1 MAKTKTKF
9 DYDKYL
15 RKNTLPHIWCPGCGD
30 GIILKSLLRAIDGL
44 QYKKD
49 DIVITSGIGCAS
61 RLPGYVDF
69 NTIHTTHGRALTFA
83 IGMKM
88 YKPRLKVI
96 TISGDGDALAIGG
109 NHFIH
114 AARRNID
121 ITLIV
126 FNTYTY
132 GMTGGQS
139 SPTQPYGSYATTTPY
154 GSVEPPFDT
163 CELAKAAGATWVA
176 RSTSYH
182 AVQLEKLIADAM
194 THKGFSVLDV
204 ITNCHISYGRR
215 NKMKSPVE
223 MVKYQKE
230 KAVPNRSAQNMTAE
244 ELVGRFKTG
253 LIYEKKDSLEFA
265 EENYKKLAL
274 LKQQ

>member
-1 MAKTKTKF
+1 MDKKKF
-9 DYDKYL
+9 DYDQYL

-30 GIILKSLLRAIDGL
+30 GIILKSLIRAIDKCG
-44 QYKKD
+44 YSKD
-49 DIVITSGIGCAS
+49 EVVITSGIGCAS

-88 YKPRLKVI
+88 FKPRLKVI

-126 FNTYTY
+126 FNNYTY
-132 GMTGGQS
+132 GMTGGQA
-139 SPTQPYGSYATTTPY
+139 SPTQPKGSFSTTTPF
-154 GSVEPPFDT
+154 GSIDGPFDV
-163 CELAKAAGATWVA
+163 CNLAQAAGATWVG

-182 AVQLEKLIADAM
+182 AVQLDKFIAEALN
-194 THKGFSVLDV
+194 HKGFSVLDV

-223 MVKYQKE
+223 MIQYQKAR
-230 KAVPNRSAQNMTAE
+230 AVNARTAANMPPE
-244 ELVGRFKTG
+244 NLEGKFKTG
-253 LIYEKKDSLEFA
+253 VLFDKKDAPEFS
-265 EENYKKLAL
+265 EEYYKVLNSVKS
-274 LKQQ
+274 K

>member
-1 MAKTKTKF
+1 MTKEKF

-30 GIILKSLLRAIDGL
+30 GIILKSLIRAIDKVG
-44 QYKKD
+44 YSKD
-49 DIVITSGIGCAS
+49 EVVITSGIGCAS

-126 FNTYTY
+126 FNNYTY
-132 GMTGGQS
+132 GMTGGQA
-139 SPTQPYGSYATTTPY
+139 SPTQPKGAFSTTSPFGSI
-154 GSVEPPFDT
+154 EPPFDVCT
-163 CELAKAAGATWVA
+163 LAQASGATWVG

-182 AVQLEKLIADAM
+182 AVQLEKFIGDALN
-194 THKGFSVLDV
+194 HKGFSVLDV

-215 NKMKSPVE
+215 NKMKSAIE
-223 MVKYQKE
+223 MIQYQKE
-230 KAVPNRSAQNMTAE
+230 KAVNVRSAQNLAPE
-244 ELVGRFKTG
+244 DLVGKFTTG
-253 LIYEKKDSLEFA
+253 VLYEKKDAIEYS
-265 EENYKKLAL
+265 EEYHKVLNSVRTDK
-274 LKQQ
+274 

>member
-1 MAKTKTKF
+1 MIKTKF

-30 GIILKSLLRAIDGL
+30 GIILKALLRAIDKCE
-44 QYKKD
+44 YPKD
-49 DIVITSGIGCAS
+49 DVVVASGIGCAS

-83 IGMKM
+83 TGIKM
-88 YKPRLKVI
+88 FKPRLKVI
-96 TISGDGDALAIGG
+96 AISGDGDALAIGG

-121 ITLIV
+121 ITMII
-126 FNTYTY
+126 FNNYTY
-132 GMTGGQS
+132 GMTGGQY
-139 SPTQPYGSYATTTPY
+139 SPTQPLGTYSTTTSF
-154 GSVEPPFDT
+154 GSIEQPFDA
-163 CELAKAAGATWVA
+163 CNLAQAAGATWVG

-182 AVQLEKLIADAM
+182 AVQLEKFIVSALKH
-194 THKGFSVLDV
+194 TGFSVLEV
-204 ITNCHISYGRR
+204 ITNCHISFGRR

-230 KAVPNRSAQNMTAE
+230 KAIPIRSAENMSDE
-244 ELVGRFKTG
+244 ELAGRFKTG
-253 LIYEKKDSLEFA
+253 IFLENTDKPEFSSEYRKMA
-265 EENYKKLAL
+265 ET
-274 LKQQ
+274 LKTK

>member
-1 MAKTKTKF
+1 MIKTKF
-9 DYDKYL
+9 DYNKYL

-30 GIILKSLLRAIDGL
+30 GIILKALLRAIDKSG
-44 QYKKD
+44 YSKD
-49 DIVITSGIGCAS
+49 EVVITSGIGCAS

-83 IGMKM
+83 IGIKM

-121 ITLIV
+121 MTLIV
-126 FNTYTY
+126 FNNYTY
-132 GMTGGQS
+132 GMTGGQY
-139 SPTQPYGSYATTTPY
+139 SPTQPLDSYSTTTPF
-154 GSVEPPFDT
+154 GNIEPPFDV
-163 CELAKAAGATWVA
+163 CNLAQAAGATWVG

-182 AVQLEKLIADAM
+182 AVQLEKFMVDALNH
-194 THKGFSVLDV
+194 TGFSVLDV

-223 MVKYQKE
+223 MIKYQKE
-230 KAVPNRSAQNMTAE
+230 KAVPARSAENMTPEDLA
-244 ELVGRFKTG
+244 GRFKTG
-253 LIYEKKDSLEFA
+253 ILFEKKDMPEFCG
-265 EENYKKLAL
+265 EYYKKLETI
-274 LKQQ
+274 KIK

>member
-1 MAKTKTKF
+1 MIKTKF
-9 DYDKYL
+9 DYDQYL

-30 GIILKSLLRAIDGL
+30 GIILKALLRAIHKCG
-44 QYKKD
+44 YSKD
-49 DIVITSGIGCAS
+49 EVVITSGIGCAS

-83 IGMKM
+83 IGIKM
-88 YKPRLKVI
+88 YKPKLKVI

-121 ITLIV
+121 MTLIV
-126 FNTYTY
+126 FNNYTY
-132 GMTGGQS
+132 GMTGGQY
-139 SPTQPYGSYATTTPY
+139 SPTQPLDSYSTTTPY
-154 GSVEPPFDT
+154 GNIESPFDV
-163 CELAKAAGATWVA
+163 CNLAQAAGASWVG

-182 AVQLEKLIADAM
+182 AVQLEKFMASAL
-194 THKGFSVLDV
+194 THTGFSVLDV

-215 NKMKSPVE
+215 NKMKSPVD

-230 KAVPNRSAQNMTAE
+230 KAIPARSAENMSTE
-244 ELVGRFKTG
+244 ELNGRFKTG
-253 LIYEKKDSLEFA
+253 ILYEKTDKSEFCG
-265 EENYKKLAL
+265 EYYKKLEL
-274 LKQQ
+274 IKTK

>member
-1 MAKTKTKF
+1 MIKTKF
-9 DYDKYL
+9 DYNKYL
-15 RKNTLPHIWCPGCGD
+15 RQNTLPHIWCPGCGD
-30 GIILKSLLRAIDGL
+30 GIILKSLIRAIDKL
-44 QYKKD
+44 QIKKD
-49 DIVITSGIGCAS
+49 DIVIASGIGCAS

-83 IGMKM
+83 IGIKM
-88 YKPRLKVI
+88 FKPRLKVI

-126 FNTYTY
+126 FNNYTY
-132 GMTGGQS
+132 GMTGGQY
-139 SPTQPYGSYATTTPY
+139 SPTQPIGSYATTTPY
-154 GSVEPPFDT
+154 GNIEPPFDV
-163 CELAKAAGATWVA
+163 CDLAKAAGATWVA

-182 AVQLEKLIADAM
+182 ALQLDKLIEAAI
-194 THKGFSVLDV
+194 THQGFSVLDV

-223 MVKYQKE
+223 MITYQKE
-230 KAVPNRSAQNMTAE
+230 KGIPVRSAENLKPE
-244 ELVGRFKTG
+244 ELTGRFKTG
-253 LIYEKKDSLEFA
+253 LIYQKNDAPEFCA
-265 EENYKKLAL
+265 EYQKKLEL
-274 LKQQ
+274 LKTK

>member
-1 MAKTKTKF
+1 MIKQKF

-30 GIILKSLLRAIDGL
+30 GIILKSLIRAIDKCG
-44 QYKKD
+44 YDKND
-49 DIVITSGIGCAS
+49 VVITSGIGCAS

-88 YKPRLKVI
+88 FKPRLKVI

-126 FNTYTY
+126 FNNYTY
-132 GMTGGQS
+132 GMTGGQA
-139 SPTQPYGSYATTTPY
+139 SPTQPKGSLSTTTPF
-154 GSVEPPFDT
+154 GSIESPFDV
-163 CELAKAAGATWVA
+163 CNLAQAAGATWVG

-182 AVQLEKLIADAM
+182 AVQLEKFIVDALN
-194 THKGFSVLDV
+194 HKGFSVLDV

-223 MVKYQKE
+223 MIGYQKD
-230 KAVPNRSAQNMTAE
+230 KSVNARTAQNMAPE
-244 ELVGRFKTG
+244 DLVGKFKTG
-253 LIYEKKDSLEFA
+253 VLHEINDNPEYSEEYHKILDSF
-265 EENYKKLAL
+265 KVK
-274 LKQQ
+274 

>member
-1 MAKTKTKF
+1 MIKTKF
-9 DYDKYL
+9 DYDQYL

-30 GIILKSLLRAIDGL
+30 GIILKALLRAIHKCG
-44 QYKKD
+44 YSKD
-49 DIVITSGIGCAS
+49 EVVITSGIGCAS

-69 NTIHTTHGRALTFA
+69 NTVHTTHGRALTFA
-83 IGMKM
+83 IGIKM
-88 YKPRLKVI
+88 FKPRLKVI

-126 FNTYTY
+126 FNNFTY
-132 GMTGGQS
+132 GMTGGQY
-139 SPTQPYGSYATTTPY
+139 SPTQPLESYSTTTPF
-154 GSVEPPFDT
+154 GNIESPFDV
-163 CELAKAAGATWVA
+163 CALAQAAGATWVG

-182 AVQLEKLIADAM
+182 AVQLEKFM
-194 THKGFSVLDV
+194 TNALDHTGFSVLDV

-215 NKMKSPVE
+215 NKMKSPVD

-230 KAVPNRSAQNMTAE
+230 KAIAARSAENMSAE
-244 ELVGRFKTG
+244 ELAGRFKTG
-253 LIYEKKDSLEFA
+253 VLYEKKDKPEFCGEYHKRLET
-265 EENYKKLAL
+265 
-274 LKQQ
+274 LKSK

>member
-1 MAKTKTKF
+1 MIKKKF

-30 GIILKSLLRAIDGL
+30 GIILKALLRAIDKL
-44 QYKKD
+44 AYSKD
-49 DIVITSGIGCAS
+49 DVVIASGIGCAS

-83 IGMKM
+83 TGIKM
-88 YKPRLKVI
+88 FKPKLKVI
-96 TISGDGDALAIGG
+96 VISGDGDALAIGG

-126 FNTYTY
+126 FNNYTY
-132 GMTGGQS
+132 GMTGGQY
-139 SPTQPYGSYATTTPY
+139 SPTQPIGSLSTTTPF
-154 GSVEPPFDT
+154 GNIEPSFDV
-163 CELAKAAGATWVA
+163 CNLAQAAGATWVG

-182 AVQLEKLIADAM
+182 AIQLEKFMVGALD
-194 THKGFSVLDV
+194 HSGFSVLDV

-223 MVKYQKE
+223 MIKYQKE
-230 KAVPNRSAQNMTAE
+230 SAVSKRSAENMTPEDLA
-244 ELVGRFKTG
+244 GRFKTG
-253 LIYEKKDSLEFA
+253 ILFEKNDNPEFCRQYH
-265 EENYKKLAL
+265 ERLDEFKTK
-274 LKQQ
+274 

>member
-1 MAKTKTKF
+1 MIKTKF
-9 DYDKYL
+9 DYNKYL

-30 GIILKSLLRAIDGL
+30 GIILKSLLRAIDKCG
-44 QYKKD
+44 YSKD
-49 DIVITSGIGCAS
+49 EVVITSGIGCAS

-83 IGMKM
+83 IGIKM
-88 YKPRLKVI
+88 FKPRLKVI

-121 ITLIV
+121 MTLIV
-126 FNTYTY
+126 FNNYTY
-132 GMTGGQS
+132 GMTGGQY
-139 SPTQPYGSYATTTPY
+139 SPTQPVGSLSTTTPF
-154 GSVEPPFDT
+154 GSIEPPFDV
-163 CELAKAAGATWVA
+163 CNLAQAAGATWVG

-182 AVQLEKLIADAM
+182 AVQLEKFMVSALNH
-194 THKGFSVLDV
+194 TGFSVLDV

-223 MVKYQKE
+223 MIKYQKE
-230 KAVPNRSAQNMTAE
+230 KAIPDRSAENMTIE
-244 ELVGRFKTG
+244 ELAGRFKTG
-253 LIYEKKDSLEFA
+253 ILFEKNDSPEFCEQYHKQLEAF
-265 EENYKKLAL
+265 KTK
-274 LKQQ
+274 

>member
-1 MAKTKTKF
+1 MIKKKF

-30 GIILKSLLRAIDGL
+30 GIILKSLIRAIDKCG
-44 QYKKD
+44 YDKND
-49 DIVITSGIGCAS
+49 VVITSGIGCAS

-83 IGMKM
+83 IGIKM
-88 YKPRLKVI
+88 FKPRLKVI

-121 ITLIV
+121 ISLIV
-126 FNTYTY
+126 FNNYTY
-132 GMTGGQS
+132 GMTGGQA
-139 SPTQPYGSYATTTPY
+139 SPTQPKGSFSTTTPF
-154 GSVEPPFDT
+154 GSIESPFDV
-163 CELAKAAGATWVA
+163 CNLAQAAGATWVG

-182 AVQLEKLIADAM
+182 AVQLEKLIVDALN
-194 THKGFSVLDV
+194 HKGFSVLDV

-223 MVKYQKE
+223 MIEYQKE
-230 KAVPNRSAQNMTAE
+230 KAVNARTAQNMSAE
-244 ELVGRFKTG
+244 DLAGKFKTG
-253 LIYEKKDSLEFA
+253 ILYEKKDSPEYSEEYHKVLES
-265 EENYKKLAL
+265 
-274 LKQQ
+274 LKTK